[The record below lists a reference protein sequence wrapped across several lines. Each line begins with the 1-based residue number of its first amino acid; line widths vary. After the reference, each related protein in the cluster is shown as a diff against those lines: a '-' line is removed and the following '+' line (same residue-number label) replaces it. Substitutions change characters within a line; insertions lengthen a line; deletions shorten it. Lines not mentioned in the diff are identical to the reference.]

1 MVGMLLFPFATT
13 GPLDADKNT
22 MSLSTTTEISAS
34 LPPEYTE
41 DASDVQETLQPD
53 TLRQADR
60 FIHSANSAEADSG
73 VYETNREI
81 DSLREN
87 ARRGGYGGRDSTAAP
102 EIVAHPKRVF
112 NIERPPLVI
121 QEPFAYYIRSVSRS
135 GIGAIGVR
143 FSKIGKGS
151 ICKAWLVKRKLNATS
166 DWEAKEL
173 LFDVR
178 INNDVCDWMDD
189 SGGRLA
195 VEESRDGINSL
206 NILVPLERAMRDALV
221 ATWCVRRWECK
232 ALEYHQKR
240 TWKESESTSLFSGPT
255 SRTQIR
261 P

>member
-1 MVGMLLFPFATT
+1 
-13 GPLDADKNT
+13 

-53 TLRQADR
+53 TLRRADR
-60 FIHSANSAEADSG
+60 FIHSANSAETDSG

-87 ARRGGYGGRDSTAAP
+87 DRKIEFSQ
-102 EIVAHPKRVF
+102 IVAHPKHVF
-112 NIERPPLVI
+112 NIERPPLVV
-121 QEPFAYYIRSVSRS
+121 QEPFAYYIRAVSRS
-135 GIGAIGVR
+135 GIGAVGVR

-151 ICKAWLVKRKLNATS
+151 ICKAWLVKRKLNATR

-178 INNDVCDWMDD
+178 MNNDVCDWMDD
-189 SGGRLA
+189 SGRRLA

-240 TWKESESTSLFSGPT
+240 TWKERKHIMETCTFGLPG
-255 SRTQIR
+255 RGGA
-261 P
+261 

>member
-1 MVGMLLFPFATT
+1 
-13 GPLDADKNT
+13 

-41 DASDVQETLQPD
+41 DASDVQETLPPD
-53 TLRQADR
+53 TLRRADR
-60 FIHSANSAEADSG
+60 FIHSANSAEADCG

-81 DSLREN
+81 DSLRANDRKIEFSRIDYSLK
-87 ARRGGYGGRDSTAAP
+87 RRSGSSGRYSTAAP
-102 EIVAHPKRVF
+102 EIVAHPKHVF
-112 NIERPPLVI
+112 NIERPPLVV
-121 QEPFAYYIRSVSRS
+121 QEPFAYYIRAVSRS
-135 GIGAIGVR
+135 GIGAVGVR

-178 INNDVCDWMDD
+178 INNDVCDWIDD
-189 SGGRLA
+189 SGRRLA

-240 TWKESESTSLFSGPT
+240 TWKESESTSLFFGAT

-261 P
+261 A

>member
-1 MVGMLLFPFATT
+1 
-13 GPLDADKNT
+13 

-53 TLRQADR
+53 TLRRADR
-60 FIHSANSAEADSG
+60 FIHSANSAETDSG

-87 ARRGGYGGRDSTAAP
+87 DRKIEFSRIDYSLKRRGGRDSTAAP
-102 EIVAHPKRVF
+102 EIVAHPKHVF
-112 NIERPPLVI
+112 NIERPPLVV
-121 QEPFAYYIRSVSRS
+121 QEPFSYYIRAVSRS
-135 GIGAIGVR
+135 GIGAVGVR

-189 SGGRLA
+189 SGRRLA

-206 NILVPLERAMRDALV
+206 NILVPMERAMRDALV
-221 ATWCVRRWECK
+221 ATWCDSDII
-232 ALEYHQKR
+232 APIQ
-240 TWKESESTSLFSGPT
+240 TSIINSDSP
-255 SRTQIR
+255 
-261 P
+261 